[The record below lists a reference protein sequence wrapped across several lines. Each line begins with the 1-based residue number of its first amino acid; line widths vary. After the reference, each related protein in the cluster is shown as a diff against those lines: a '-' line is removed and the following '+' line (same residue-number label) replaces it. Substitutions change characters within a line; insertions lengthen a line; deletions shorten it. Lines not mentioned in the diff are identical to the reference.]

1 MRALGFDVKKN
12 EVLQLLREYD
22 RDEKGRLEY
31 PDFVEISNFLS
42 KSSFPLIS
50 IYFSDQKI

>member
-12 EVLQLLREYD
+12 EVLQLMREYD

-31 PDFVEISNFLS
+31 PDFVEISNFLFYFVD
-42 KSSFPLIS
+42 KFFIVLI
-50 IYFSDQKI
+50 